1 MTEERNISRPAMEQH
16 AGIVRIIV
24 MLQSQPTIHDYD
36 TKATAQ
42 SLNLIA

>member
-1 MTEERNISRPAMEQH
+1 MTEERNISRPAMQQH
-16 AGIVRIIV
+16 AGIVRIV

>member
-1 MTEERNISRPAMEQH
+1 MTDERNVSRPVMEKH
-16 AGIVRIIV
+16 AGIVRIV
-24 MLQSQPTIHDYD
+24 MLQSQPAIDDYD

>member
-1 MTEERNISRPAMEQH
+1 MTEERNISRPVMEKD
-16 AGIVRIIV
+16 AGIVRTV
-24 MLQSQPTIHDYD
+24 MLQSQPTIDDYD